1 MKNFESKKNGATKVF
16 LFVSAILSG
25 SVFTAGAA
33 SVIDIKSPTA
43 GVSHN
48 IYPEFN
54 VGHDGV
60 IFNNSKNASD
70 TQLAGKIA
78 GNSNFSNE
86 SARVILAEVRSQS
99 GKASQLNGM
108 MEVAGNRAE
117 LIIANPAGI
126 DCNGCGSINT
136 SRLTLAAGSTL
147 VDNLSSTS
155 SGSIFFT
162 IGKGQVTIGNDGM
175 KSGQT
180 DFTDII
186 ASAIKVNGELQ
197 AKDLDLHTGE
207 ITVARAPG
215 RADFFF
221 DNGSVSSGDRPELA
235 LDVSSLGSMYADRI
249 TLVGTD
255 KGVGVRNAGTIVSKG
270 DLLLTA
276 KGNFVNEKSAGIT
289 GDFVS
294 IGMKDDHIINH
305 GKISGDSFVTLTGKR
320 VINGESGN
328 ISSENHIFVTADE
341 FQNNGKVAANGF
353 AAHFSPDGTKFIN

>member
-1 MKNFESKKNGATKVF
+1 MKGLKTKKNGATAVF
-16 LFVSAILSG
+16 LLVSAALSSG
-25 SVFTAGAA
+25 VFTVNAA
-33 SVIDIKSPTA
+33 PVIDIKSPTA

-48 IYPEFN
+48 IYSEFN
-54 VGHDGV
+54 VGHEGV
-60 IFNNSKNASD
+60 IFNNSKNSSD

-108 MEVAGNRAE
+108 MEVAGNKAE

-147 VDNLSSTS
+147 VDNLSSAS

-162 IGKGQVTIGNDGM
+162 IGKGQVTIGNEGM

-197 AKDLDLHTGE
+197 AKNLDLHTGE
-207 ITVARAPG
+207 VTVARAPG
-215 RADFFF
+215 QADYFF
-221 DNGSVSSGDRPELA
+221 DYGAVSDGERPELA

-249 TLVGTD
+249 SLVGTD
-255 KGVGVRNAGTIVSKG
+255 KGVGVRNAGTLVSKG
-270 DLLLTA
+270 DLMLTA
-276 KGNFVNEKSAGIT
+276 NGSFVNEKSA
-289 GDFVS
+289 
-294 IGMKDDHIINH
+294 
-305 GKISGDSFVTLTGKR
+305 KISGDFVGITMNDNTLVNQGSISGVSFARLAGKS
-320 VINGESGN
+320 VINANSGN
-328 ISSENHIFVTADE
+328 ITSENHVFVTSDDFE
-341 FQNNGKVAANGF
+341 NNGKIAANGL
-353 AAHFSPDGTKFIN
+353 AAHFSPDGINFID